1 MVFLFVGAICRLWKA
16 EQLQQA
22 QNCGN
27 QGVSRWLFA
36 QKHVVKTM
44 LLSRAVKTKKQRKYH
59 TMIGSVS
66 GVPETSVFAMLL
78 QLNIQ

>member
-1 MVFLFVGAICRLWKA
+1 
-16 EQLQQA
+16 
-22 QNCGN
+22 
-27 QGVSRWLFA
+27 
-36 QKHVVKTM
+36 VVKTM